1 MSNPNRVTLT
11 YHGYEWYCPD
21 CGVYQSTAFA
31 VAEVRCEACKRVYV
45 VAQVEA
51 ADSIADQIK
60 GVLP

>member
-1 MSNPNRVTLT
+1 MT